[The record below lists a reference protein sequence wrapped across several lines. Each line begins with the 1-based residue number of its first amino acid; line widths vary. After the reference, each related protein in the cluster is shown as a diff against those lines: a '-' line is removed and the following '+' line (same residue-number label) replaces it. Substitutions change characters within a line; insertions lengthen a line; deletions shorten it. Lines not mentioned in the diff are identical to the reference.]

1 MPDNW
6 GSDPGPKPGSAANN
20 YFADDAGDANYNNDP
35 FTARGPQPGDPDYFA
50 DDAGS
55 PEYFNKTM
63 NINPKLTNS
72 DNRKAQRNADLKI
85 PGGNWKFP
93 LEQSAQY
100 SGRIRFFVYEQRP
113 LDLNTTWNFNSWMTE
128 RYNKFQEARSK
139 LKKGSSAEV
148 TSKKVNVYGSSNTFD
163 DDMGHDEDLSYGGQF
178 DTNLSDTVRSSTS
191 TSNIT
196 ANRKQISDEA
206 QAFQKQTEE
215 GTVNKDFLKFQM
227 AKPRRWVD
235 MYIPISLQIDDNVQ
249 YDNAQLG
256 IMGQA
261 LLSGMAQNGEIIS
274 AIGKSMSE
282 GTSDVFNLFGGNLG
296 EEAARLAAIRVS
308 GKLPKIQNAVSVS
321 QQRAINPNV
330 RAIFR
335 GVNLRQFSF
344 TFKMIPTSE
353 REAIEISNIIRFFRI
368 EVYPE
373 SKVAGNHGSVMY
385 KFPNVF
391 DISFKYGG
399 GSAKIPRL
407 NKCFLTGVQSNFNPT
422 QASFHQDGY
431 PSEVDLTLRF
441 LEIRTLDKQD
451 VLDQHEYQGAPG
463 SRQEMSAHKL
473 SHDLS
478 IINST

>member
-1 MPDNW
+1 
-6 GSDPGPKPGSAANN
+6 
-20 YFADDAGDANYNNDP
+20 
-35 FTARGPQPGDPDYFA
+35 ARGPQPGDPDYFA

-235 MYIPISLQIDDNVQ
+235 MYIPISLQIDDN
-249 YDNAQLG
+249 
-256 IMGQA
+256 
-261 LLSGMAQNGEIIS
+261 
-274 AIGKSMSE
+274 
-282 GTSDVFNLFGGNLG
+282 
-296 EEAARLAAIRVS
+296 
-308 GKLPKIQNAVSVS
+308 
-321 QQRAINPNV
+321 
-330 RAIFR
+330 
-335 GVNLRQFSF
+335 
-344 TFKMIPTSE
+344 
-353 REAIEISNIIRFFRI
+353 
-368 EVYPE
+368 
-373 SKVAGNHGSVMY
+373 
-385 KFPNVF
+385 
-391 DISFKYGG
+391 
-399 GSAKIPRL
+399 
-407 NKCFLTGVQSNFNPT
+407 
-422 QASFHQDGY
+422 
-431 PSEVDLTLRF
+431 
-441 LEIRTLDKQD
+441 
-451 VLDQHEYQGAPG
+451 
-463 SRQEMSAHKL
+463 
-473 SHDLS
+473 
-478 IINST
+478 